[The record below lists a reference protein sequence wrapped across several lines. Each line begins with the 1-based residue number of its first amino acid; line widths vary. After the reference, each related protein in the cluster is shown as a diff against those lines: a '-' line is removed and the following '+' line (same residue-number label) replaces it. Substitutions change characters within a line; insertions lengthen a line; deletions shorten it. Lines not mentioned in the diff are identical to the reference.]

1 MFSSSRPLYFYYH
14 YHYIIIIIIIIIIIS
29 MASCLLINERFGLC
43 ILYFLFSTSCIYS
56 FLFCY
61 ISIHISIHIILNIR
75 EFHSLRVSHI
85 SLRTSNIFF
94 ILFFVFLALFFSF
107 IFFSY
112 ILPLHIRPTPHF
124 FSTLAFLSPR
134 LPFFPP
140 SHLHIL
146 SSLFFSLLSYIFS
159 LQIFSFL
166 ANVKN
171 ISDFLFYL
179 IFQSLFKLT
188 NLSSTFSHSTP
199 LF

>member
-107 IFFSY
+107 IFF
-112 ILPLHIRPTPHF
+112 HIFYLCIFVPH
-124 FSTLAFLSPR
+124 L
-134 LPFFPP
+134 
-140 SHLHIL
+140 I
-146 SSLFFSLLSYIFS
+146 FSLLLHSS
-159 LQIFSFL
+159 PH
-166 ANVKN
+166 
-171 ISDFLFYL
+171 DFLFFL
-179 IFQSLFKLT
+179 LLT
-188 NLSSTFSHSTP
+188 STFSP
-199 LF
+199 LSSSLSFPTYSLSRSLVS